1 MHSPDLWSTCR
12 GCSHSHQDGPAG
24 DSSLAQRRAKINDR
38 GQREYGVGMRSEH
51 EGAQGGGHGGARVP
65 VGGTGRK
72 AIEALVGGAPQISRS
87 SSKISGSSSTG
98 GVHGK
103 SSIFFAPRRAAAA
116 GATAVDAAGAGS
128 SRDASLAGSSL
139 LAGLPGFSS
148 AAIST
153 REGPGSEDS
162 AQSSGGRP
170 VIVDSPR
177 PPTLSQSRD
186 QGIENAEE
194 TAGARGARQ
203 ASGDGAA
210 RCGVGRGR
218 PLPSIPRKVKSDQS
232 L

>member
-1 MHSPDLWSTCR
+1 MYSLDLWSTCR
-12 GCSHSHQDGPAG
+12 GCSHSHQDGLAG
-24 DSSLAQRRAKINDR
+24 DSSVPQRRAKINDR

-51 EGAQGGGHGGARVP
+51 EGAQSGGHGGARVP

-72 AIEALVGGAPQISRS
+72 AMEALVGEVPQGSRS
-87 SSKISGSSSTG
+87 SSKISGSSSSG

-103 SSIFFAPRRAAAA
+103 SSIFFAPRRAATA
-116 GATAVDAAGAGS
+116 GAAAVDAAGAGP

-139 LAGLPGFSS
+139 LAGLPGFAS

-153 REGPGSEDS
+153 RQGQGSEDS
-162 AQSSGGRP
+162 AQSSGGRS
-170 VIVDSPR
+170 VIADSPR
-177 PPTLSQSRD
+177 HPTLSQSRD
-186 QGIENAEE
+186 EGIENAED

-210 RCGVGRGR
+210 RCGLGRGR